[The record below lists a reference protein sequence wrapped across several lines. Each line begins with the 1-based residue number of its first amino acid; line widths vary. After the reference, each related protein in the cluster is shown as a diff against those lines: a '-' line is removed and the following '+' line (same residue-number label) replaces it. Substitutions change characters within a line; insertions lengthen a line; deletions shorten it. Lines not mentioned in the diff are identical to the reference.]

1 MKLVI
6 RIFFEHHFWASCT
19 SVQKPTETDMTGEE
33 YQERLH
39 HQRIHHKAEISV
51 IEDTYARTK
60 STMLTHVQ
68 HAQHALGKDKLNVV
82 AYKLDVLAEMLGG
95 E

>member
-1 MKLVI
+1 MSDTIEMHHEVTLDVLNAEINELTAKLDAL
-6 RIFFEHHFWASCT
+6 REA
-19 SVQKPTETDMTGEE
+19 
-33 YQERLH
+33 LH

-51 IEDTYARTK
+51 VEDTYARMK

-68 HAQHALGKDKLNVV
+68 HAQHALGKNKLNVV